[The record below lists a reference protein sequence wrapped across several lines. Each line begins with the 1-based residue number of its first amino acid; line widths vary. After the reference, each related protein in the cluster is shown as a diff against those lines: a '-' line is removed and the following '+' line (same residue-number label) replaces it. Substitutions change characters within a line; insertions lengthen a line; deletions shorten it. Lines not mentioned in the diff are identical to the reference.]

1 MKAASTIVLL
11 LACTSAS
18 GTFLRADVRTGIN
31 PQSAKNACAQHNLC
45 GSCLTEASCVWCADG
60 AGSCVEGDV
69 STGPAD
75 TKTCKNWEGSYCSAE
90 PCATYTSCAS
100 CTSDS
105 FCGWSSTEK
114 VCVEGDKKGPLTG
127 KTAEWNWNSCKAD
140 SPSAT
145 GGSGDKVE
153 SEETKVE
160 SEASSAIKN
169 AEKKLVSVEQ
179 KEEGAIKAEKEVVG
193 KEKGKFEI
201 IEKIKALVAAFK
213 SRKAAIGAA
222 EEHDKE
228 LFLKAFASMTKERKT
243 DYEELLASYNRM
255 EKSFAR
261 DQAVL
266 KKREEQLDKF
276 EVANNNE
283 DNNLK
288 SAEGLLSGDNS
299 TKEEKIMVN
308 MVAHLKDTSGD
319 KVANELEGFMGKL
332 DTKGKN
338 FLKKISRA
346 QGRSVN
352 AELHRAALRMEERTE
367 AAGYACQFLLC
378 HPDTECRDFPT
389 MYSGTMDKRATD
401 AALSREEQVRVC
413 NSVHTQLDRHP
424 EKPKY
429 AGTNCL
435 ANEVSQGY
443 LKWCINNVH
452 T

>member
-1 MKAASTIVLL
+1 MKKAALLL
-11 LACTSAS
+11 LAATSAS
-18 GTFLRADVRTGIN
+18 AAFLRADVRTGIS
-31 PQSAKNACAQHNLC
+31 PQSATNACSQHNLC
-45 GSCLTEASCVWCADG
+45 GSCLSENACVWCADG
-60 AGSCVEGDV
+60 AGSCVQGDL
-69 STGPAD
+69 STGPVD

-90 PCATYTSCAS
+90 PCAQYTSCS
-100 CTSDS
+100 TCTSDS

-127 KTAEWNWNSCKAD
+127 KTEEWRWNVCQDDAA
-140 SPSAT
+140 AT
-145 GGSGDKVE
+145 GGADAGETGSG
-153 SEETKVE
+153 ETKA
-160 SEASSAIKN
+160 EAEATSAIKT
-169 AEKKLVSVEQ
+169 AEAKIVSEEK
-179 KEEGAIKAEKEVVG
+179 KEEGAIKAEKQMLG
-193 KEKGKFEI
+193 KEKSKFDI
-201 IEKIKALVAAFK
+201 IHKMTALVGAFK

-228 LFLKAFASMTKERKT
+228 LFLKAFASMTKERKG
-243 DYEELLASYNRM
+243 DYEDILAAYNRM

-266 KKREEQLDKF
+266 KKRDEQLDKF
-276 EVANNNE
+276 EVANNQE
-283 DNNLK
+283 DNTIK
-288 SAEGLLSGDNS
+288 SGGNMLSSVNS
-299 TKEEKIMVN
+299 TSDEKQMVS
-308 MVAHLKDTSGD
+308 MVAVLKNADGD
-319 KVANELEGFMGKL
+319 KLANSLESFIGKL
-332 DTKGKN
+332 DSKGKN
-338 FLKKISRA
+338 FLKKVSQA

-367 AAGYACQFLLC
+367 AAGYSCQFLLC

-389 MYSGTMDKRATD
+389 MYSGTMEKKNTD

-413 NSVHTQLDRHP
+413 NSVHNQLDRHP

-429 AGTNCL
+429 AGANCL

>member
-1 MKAASTIVLL
+1 MKAASTIALL
-11 LACTSAS
+11 LACSSAS
-18 GTFLRADVRTGIN
+18 ATFLRADVRTGIN
-31 PQSAKNACAQHNLC
+31 PQSAPNACAQHNLC
-45 GSCLTEASCVWCADG
+45 GSCLAEASCVWCADG
-60 AGSCVEGDV
+60 SGSCVQGDV

-90 PCATYTSCAS
+90 PCAQYTSCAS

-105 FCGWSSTEK
+105 FCGWSNSEK

-127 KTAEWNWNSCKAD
+127 KAKDWSWSTCKEEVA
-140 SPSAT
+140 SSAT
-145 GGSGDKVE
+145 GGT
-153 SEETKVE
+153 EETKVE
-160 SEASSAIKN
+160 AEASSALKN
-169 AEKKLVSVEQ
+169 AENKMLTVEK
-179 KEEGAIKAEKEVVG
+179 KEEVAIKAEKDMVG

-201 IEKIKALVAAFK
+201 IDKMKNLLSAFK
-213 SRKAAIGAA
+213 ARKAAIGTA

-276 EVANNNE
+276 QVANNNE
-283 DNNLK
+283 NNIIK
-288 SAEGLLSGDNS
+288 SSGELLLADNS
-299 TKEEKIMVN
+299 TKEEKNMVN
-308 MVAHLKDTSGD
+308 LVSKLQDESGD
-319 KVANELEGFMGKL
+319 KLAKQMEDYLGNL

-338 FLKKISRA
+338 FLKKVSQV

-389 MYSGTMDKRATD
+389 MYSGTMDKKNSD

-413 NSVHTQLDRHP
+413 NSVHSQLDRHP

-429 AGTNCL
+429 AGANCL

-443 LKWCINNVH
+443 LKWCINNIH